1 MDISY
6 LILILFIVTLTRDLY
21 KGSKEANRR
30 TRVRRMR
37 SRRGLH

>member
-21 KGSKEANRR
+21 KGGKEVKRR
-30 TRVRRMR
+30 TRIRRIR